1 MKGLFPTARP
11 QPWPRTRINP
21 QYARIKDAS
30 EFLGISRTSFY
41 YLVKSG
47 ELPEGIQIT
56 PKMVVWRIADLV
68 RFAESKALKN

>member
-1 MKGLFPTARP
+1 MQGLFPNARP
-11 QPWPRTRINP
+11 QSRSRTRINP

-41 YLVKSG
+41 NLVKSG
-47 ELPEGIQIT
+47 ELPDGIQIT
-56 PKMVVWRIADLV
+56 SKMVVWRIADLV